1 MSNLI
6 NWDDVESGS
15 KLGGKGDNDKYL
27 KLTGSTQG
35 NTYKIRPVG
44 KPCTFYAYYV
54 SNPDE
59 PKKFARAFTEDPQN
73 CIIRQK
79 YNLEAK
85 PRYAVNVIDRSDG
98 KLKIMEAPSSVFEKI
113 KAWAKA
119 AGQDPGSKNG
129 ADFQITVKLPANGD
143 KKRTEYLTTPI
154 VQTPF
159 TDDEKEMLRSKGLWD
174 LEKEFAPTPQSEIE
188 AKLYGSKAKTAT
200 SAASAPAKTAAA
212 AAAANDPNDL
222 GF

>member
-6 NWDDVESGS
+6 NWDDVDSGS
-15 KLGGKGDNDKYL
+15 KAGGKGENDKYL
-27 KLTGSTQG
+27 KLSGSTQG
-35 NTYKIRPVG
+35 NVYKIRPVG

-73 CIIRQK
+73 CVIRQK

-85 PRYAVNVIDRSDG
+85 PRYAVNVIDRADG

-154 VQTPF
+154 IQTPF
-159 TDDEKEMLRSKGLWD
+159 SDDEKEMLRSKGLWD

-188 AKLYGSKAKTAT
+188 AKLYGSKAKTS
-200 SAASAPAKTAAA
+200 SAASSSAPAKAAA
-212 AAAANDPNDL
+212 ASANDPNDL

>member
-6 NWDDVESGS
+6 EWDDVETGS
-15 KLGGKGDNDKYL
+15 KTSVKGDGDKYL
-27 KLTGSTQG
+27 KLSGSTQG
-35 NTYKIRPVG
+35 TVYTIRPVG
-44 KPCTFYAYYV
+44 KPCTFHAYYV
-54 SNPDE
+54 SNPED

-79 YNLEAK
+79 YNIEAK
-85 PRYAVNVIDRSDG
+85 TRYAVNVIDRADG

-129 ADFQITVKLPANGD
+129 ADFQIVVKIPANGD
-143 KKRTEYLTTPI
+143 KRRTEYLTTPI

-159 TDDEKEMLRSKGLWD
+159 KDEEKDMIKSKGLYD
-174 LEKEFAPTPQSEIE
+174 LEKEFAPTPQNEIE
-188 AKLYGSKAKTAT
+188 NKLYGSKSKGASTSTA
-200 SAASAPAKTAAA
+200 SKSS
-212 AAAANDPNDL
+212 ANDPNDL

>member
-1 MSNLI
+1 MSNI
-6 NWDDVESGS
+6 IGWDEVESGS
-15 KLGGKGDNDKYL
+15 RVGGGKGDNDKYL
-27 KLTGSTQG
+27 KLSGSVQG
-35 NTYKIRPVG
+35 TVYKIRPVH
-44 KPCTFYAYYV
+44 KPCTFYSYYV
-54 SNPDE
+54 SNPDD

-79 YNLEAK
+79 YNIEAK
-85 PRYAVNVIDRSDG
+85 PRYAVNVIDRADG
-98 KLKIMEAPSSVFEKI
+98 KLKIMEAPQSVFEKI

-129 ADFQITVKLPANGD
+129 ADFQITVKLPPNGD

-154 VQTPF
+154 IQTPF
-159 TDDEKEMLRSKGLWD
+159 TDEEKEMIRTKGLYD

-188 AKLYGSKAKTAT
+188 GKLFGPKSKVGGS
-200 SAASAPAKTAAA
+200 AAA
-212 AAAANDPNDL
+212 ASKPAAKESANNDPNDL